1 MREILKLVFFLPY
14 SIVRG
19 TYYLGYLEMRL
30 LLSIERKKGGD
41 VPLPDPAGTV
51 IEYTVII

>member
-1 MREILKLVFFLPY
+1 VKSKRCNERDIEVGFFLPY

-41 VPLPDPAGTV
+41 IPLPDPAGTV
-51 IEYTVII
+51 I

>member
-1 MREILKLVFFLPY
+1 MRETLKLVFLPY

-19 TYYLGYLEMRL
+19 TYYLGYLEMRF
-30 LLSIERKKGGD
+30 LLSIERKKGGEH
-41 VPLPDPAGTV
+41 PLPDPAGTV